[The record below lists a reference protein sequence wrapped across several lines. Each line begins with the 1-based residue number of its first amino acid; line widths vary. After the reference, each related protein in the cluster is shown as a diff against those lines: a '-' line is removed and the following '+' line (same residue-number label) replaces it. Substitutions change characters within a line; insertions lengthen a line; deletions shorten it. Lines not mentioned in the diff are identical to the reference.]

1 MVRWMEINF
10 LQLIFTT
17 LYQDE
22 KNSEPQFSFNKNN
35 NNREAMTFKIN
46 FE

>member
-22 KNSEPQFSFNKNN
+22 KNSESQFSFNKNN

>member
-22 KNSEPQFSFNKNN
+22 KNSEPQSFNKNS